1 MRANLFPGT
10 LSWLEIDLDALAGN
24 VRTLRSRLAPGA
36 RLGAVVKSN
45 AYGHGVELVAPA
57 ALAAG
62 ADTLIV
68 GNLAEGLE
76 VRRLVGPDVP
86 VLVVGHVPRA
96 GFPEAVR
103 AGLDLTVYDREAG
116 PALAAAAR
124 EAGRPARVHLKVETG
139 TNRQGLRGEQLL
151 ALARELAALE
161 GVEIAG
167 VGTHF
172 ADIEDTTDHSF
183 AREQLA
189 RFLRAVARLEE
200 AGIRPGMRH
209 TACSAAV
216 LLFPETHLD
225 LVRAGISVYGFWP
238 SRETL
243 VSARE
248 RGLAGDELR
257 PVMTWKARIAQVKD
271 VPAGEYVGYGRTYR
285 ATRPLRVAVLPVGYY
300 EGYPRALSGKAHVLV
315 HGRRAPVLGRVCMNM
330 TMVDVTDVPG
340 AATGDEAVL
349 LGRAGAEEVRAEDLA
364 AWAGT
369 IHYEIVSRIHPSLP
383 RIPRPAQD
391 R

>member
-1 MRANLFPGT
+1 MLPGLPPGT
-10 LSWLEIDLDALAGN
+10 LSWLEIDRDALAGN
-24 VRTLRSRLAPGA
+24 VRALRGRLAPGA

-45 AYGHGVELVAPA
+45 AYGHGVAIVTPA
-57 ALAAG
+57 VLRAG
-62 ADTLIV
+62 ADVLVV

-76 VRRLVGPDVP
+76 VRELVGPGVP
-86 VLVVGHVPRA
+86 VLVVGHVPPD
-96 GFPEAVR
+96 GFVPAVA
-103 AGLDLTVYDREAG
+103 AGLELTLYDPGAV

-139 TNRQGLRGEQLL
+139 TNRQGLREGDLL
-151 ALARELAALE
+151 ALARRVAEAE

-167 VGTHF
+167 AGTHY

-183 AREQLA
+183 AREQLT
-189 RFLRAVARLEE
+189 RFRRAMERLAA
-200 AGIRPGMRH
+200 AGIRPGLRH

-225 LVRAGISVYGFWP
+225 LVRAGIALYGLWP

-248 RGLAGDELR
+248 RGLGEIDLR
-257 PVMTWKARIAQVKD
+257 PAMAWKARIAQVKD

-285 ATRPLRVAVLPVGYY
+285 ATRPLRLAVLPVGYY
-300 EGYPRALSGKAHVLV
+300 EGYPRALSGRAHVLV
-315 HGRRAPVLGRVCMNM
+315 RGRRAPVLGRVCMNM

-340 AATGDEAVL
+340 AAAGDEAVL
-349 LGRAGAEEVRAEDLA
+349 LGRSGAEELRAEDLA

-383 RIPRPAQD
+383 RVPVP
-391 R
+391 